1 MLRAALTRGPAALA
15 AWRVWMRGADVERL
29 DRDSQWLMPLLYQ
42 NLRAHGVAHPILAR
56 CRNVYLHGWYRSQTA
71 LHALARIL
79 RGAAAP
85 DAAIALVG
93 GAAVALRYHD
103 ALGAR
108 PIGPV
113 ELWVPAEA
121 RDVVGRSLPDPPF
134 QVRTSIFGDRADARV
149 RGRLEPLTVKG
160 AACAAMAPADQLVH
174 LCAAGPAWDARSRLL
189 WVADAARLL
198 QAAPRLDWGAVVSLA
213 VELDLADS
221 VRETL
226 EYLRGFDVEVRGA
239 ALAALAPRARWA

>member
-1 MLRAALTRGPAALA
+1 
-15 AWRVWMRGADVERL
+15 
-29 DRDSQWLMPLLYQ
+29 
-42 NLRAHGVAHPILAR
+42 
-56 CRNVYLHGWYRSQTA
+56 
-71 LHALARIL
+71 
-79 RGAAAP
+79 
-85 DAAIALVG
+85 
-93 GAAVALRYHD
+93 
-103 ALGAR
+103 
-108 PIGPV
+108 
-113 ELWVPAEA
+113 
-121 RDVVGRSLPDPPF
+121 
-134 QVRTSIFGDRADARV
+134 
-149 RGRLEPLTVKG
+149 
-160 AACAAMAPADQLVH
+160 MAPADQLVH